1 MFKKTIFFFLGFF
14 FLLALIL
21 ILIILNL
28 NYILNES
35 KIKNKLLNFL
45 KKSYKIELK
54 YEKVRV
60 NFSHQKVSIKKLFF
74 KSRRYKLFLPEGN
87 FVFSFSKLLKLNF
100 VPKEIYIQDAYL
112 KIHRGKKSFRFK
124 KFVKTFSKLTPF
136 YLNAKNITADYETP
150 IGWVNL
156 KKLNLK
162 IKIDKYQTLYE
173 IKSNSNLFEE
183 ASIKGRFN
191 NKNLFFENSLYIKNL
206 NLSKFK
212 KLSKYRVFKTLL
224 DLKSETVLEK
234 NTLNVA
240 FIILKKFP
248 SKKLLSGHLKGL
260 ITSKKNQTKI
270 TITPLILNYPNIKG
284 SFELIKNKEGYKI
297 LINAEKLNFSDIEH
311 FLIKVFPEN
320 KKVKSLLS
328 ILRSGEFYNIKI
340 ETFGKNIKDIF
351 KTKNFVIKA
360 SLNQGKIRISK
371 LPFDF
376 KNIQGDLIFKKNILD
391 FKGKSVIRENT
402 LLQVKKLNLRFG
414 KKKLNLFIKG
424 TFYSHAEEFKDIV
437 AQLIKKP
444 DFLKKYKFKGNLRGN
459 IELKGEIPHV
469 KGKIDLFLN
478 DLIVKTPYY
487 NNPILIENG
496 KLSYD
501 FNRIYANH
509 LKISFDNVYIEDLTG
524 DLNLKSLD
532 MKVLAKNI
540 WIPQS
545 FVEDLSQ
552 KYLRLKDLILK
563 YNVSFAG
570 INLDYLKYEDNLSF
584 LKDKKSKKIDYLNKD
599 IIAQGNIINLVFQI
613 PYKKEVFNLKTE
625 KLFFEYNKGKFLF
638 NNTVLNI
645 EDSLFKVE
653 GSIKKKQFIIKGTGE
668 LNKNLEKK
676 FEKFSSLLSKLSI
689 KTPVKFNKFKIFYSN
704 NTFIY
709 SGNHNI
715 LGFNIDLDLRKNK
728 DLLDLDLV
736 LLNQNSDMK
745 IQIEKRPSQMNL
757 KAIGKLKLEDFSKI
771 FNQKK
776 HSFCGELETFLN
788 LSIPLNSKINNFKG
802 LTDFCLTSTLILQ
815 NSYLKL
821 DKVRYFHNQIPIFL
835 IDLSGNFTKEELKIP
850 KFTLKWKNFQI
861 KGNLILEKKK
871 NYFYL
876 SGNLSGRKVNL
887 KQFIKEKKIPKK
899 PKKDLFQILD
909 GIPLV
914 VNINFHLDN
923 LILPTS
929 HQLENIDGEISFNN
943 IKKFL
948 IVDVPKIQFC
958 SLNLQTVYEKDP
970 EAQYIFIEILPSKGD
985 FLDFFSCLYPEE
997 MPTVILEGP
1006 YNLAGYFYAEG
1017 NKEKLIK
1024 KSIGEIK
1031 VKSNKGYIYRAP
1043 LLARVFA
1050 YISPIDLF
1058 KGKVPNLENK
1068 LLEYEELDVKAFI
1081 EDTTLKLDTGF
1092 LSAIGFRLFGKGEVN
1107 LSNKKLNLTFYISPF
1122 KTLDV
1127 IIEKIPYINN
1137 WILGKPRMLVYLPL
1151 QVTGTYKNYN
1161 VIPLHPRSIGKG
1173 IFTFI
1178 FRIFGISEEFFEK
1191 GQSKELKKQQWL
1203 KEKRERFHNSP

>member
-1 MFKKTIFFFLGFF
+1 MFKKTVFFFLGFF

-21 ILIILNL
+21 ILVILNL

-35 KIKNKLLNFL
+35 KIKNKLLNFF

-60 NFSHQKVSIKKLFF
+60 NFSHQKVSVKNLFF
-74 KSRRYKLFLPEGN
+74 KSRRYELLLPEGN
-87 FVFSFSKLLKLNF
+87 FVFSFYKFLKLDF

-112 KIHRGKKSFRFK
+112 KIHRGKKPFRFK

-162 IKIDKYQTLYE
+162 IKIDKYQALYE
-173 IKSNSNLFEE
+173 VKSNSNLFEE

-191 NKNLFFENSLYIKNL
+191 NKNQFLENSLYIKNL

-212 KLSKYRVFKTLL
+212 KLSKYKVFKTLF

-234 NTLNVA
+234 DTLNVA
-240 FIILKKFP
+240 FIIFKKFP

-270 TITPLILNYPNIKG
+270 TITPLILNYPDIKG
-284 SFELIKNKEGYKI
+284 SFELIKNEEGYKF

-311 FLIKVFPEN
+311 FLVEVFPEN

-328 ILRSGEFYNIKI
+328 ILRGGKFYNIKI
-340 ETFGKNIKDIF
+340 ETFGKNIKNIF
-351 KTKNFVIKA
+351 KTKNLVIKT

-424 TFYSHAEEFKDIV
+424 TFYTHAEEFKGIV
-437 AQLIKKP
+437 AQLIKRP
-444 DFLKKYKFKGNLRGN
+444 NFLKKYKFKGNLKGN
-459 IELKGEIPHV
+459 MELKGEIPHV

-478 DLIVKTPYY
+478 NLIVKTPYY
-487 NNPILIENG
+487 NNPILIEKG
-496 KLSYD
+496 TLSYD
-501 FNRIYANH
+501 FNKIYANH
-509 LKISFDNVYIEDLTG
+509 LKVSSNSAYIGDLTG

-532 MKVLAKNI
+532 IKVLAKNI

-545 FVEDLSQ
+545 FVKNLSQ
-552 KYLRLKDLILK
+552 KYLRLKDLIFK

-570 INLDYLKYEDNLSF
+570 INLDYLKYKDNLSF

-599 IIAQGNIINLVFQI
+599 IMAQGSIINLIFQI
-613 PYKKEVFNLKTE
+613 PYKKEVFDLKTE
-625 KLFFEYNKGKFLF
+625 KLPFKYNKGEFLF
-638 NNTVLNI
+638 NDTVLNI

-653 GSIKKKQFIIKGTGE
+653 GSIKKKQFIIKGAGE
-668 LNKNLEKK
+668 LNKNLEKR

-728 DLLDLDLV
+728 DLLDLNLI
-736 LLNQNSDMK
+736 LLNKNSDMK
-745 IQIEKRPSQMNL
+745 IQIEKELSQMNL
-757 KAIGKLKLEDFSKI
+757 KAEGKLELEDFSKI

-776 HSFCGELETFLN
+776 HSFSGKLETFLN
-788 LSIPLNSKINNFKG
+788 LSIPLNSKINNFKD
-802 LTDFCLTSTLILQ
+802 LTNFCLTSTLILQ

-821 DKVRYFHNQIPIFL
+821 DKVRYFRNQIPIFL
-835 IDLSGNFTKEELKIP
+835 IDLSGNFTKEKLKIP
-850 KFTLKWKNFQI
+850 KLTLKWKDFQI
-861 KGNLILEKKK
+861 KGNLTLEKKK

-887 KQFIKEKKIPKK
+887 KQFIKEKKAPKK

-909 GIPLV
+909 RFPLV
-914 VNINFHLDN
+914 ININFHLDN

-943 IKKFL
+943 IKEFL

-970 EAQYIFIEILPSKGD
+970 ETQYIFIEILPSKGD
-985 FLDFFSCLYPEE
+985 FLDLFSCLYPEE

-1006 YNLAGYFYAEG
+1006 YNLVGYFYAEG
-1017 NKEKLIK
+1017 DKEKLIK
-1024 KSIGEIK
+1024 KSTGEIK
-1031 VKSNKGYIYRAP
+1031 VKSNRGYIYRAP

-1203 KEKRERFHNSP
+1203 KEKRERLHNSP